1 MCACVCVFVQVLFG
15 GTLAMLD
22 LCSRV
27 KDMKSMDLSHTRWC
41 YEALCTTGRVS
52 TILGQIAVRV
62 DSIKKNRFADLVR
75 IERDGGI
82 DVVCLAIFWHSKV
95 VGSVISHGG
104 MSGAS
109 GSAAD
114 EAIVT
119 SCQTPFALQLRD
131 VVFSAQTVGVGLDL
145 AAERFKRNEE
155 EEKTPCPGSVGLAQI
170 SRLA

>member
-1 MCACVCVFVQVLFG
+1 M
-15 GTLAMLD
+15 
-22 LCSRV
+22 
-27 KDMKSMDLSHTRWC
+27 RWC
-41 YEALCTTGRVS
+41 CEALCATGRVS

-114 EAIVT
+114 EAIGT

-145 AAERFKRNEE
+145 AVERFKRYE
-155 EEKTPCPGSVGLAQI
+155 EEKKKRNVLGLSAWRKSVDLLDLV
-170 SRLA
+170 RLAETQRNGKIDAQLACEVLHLSLIHI